1 MFSWFFPSLPI
12 HSLPT
17 SLFQMRD
24 LRHENILPFVGA
36 CVETA
41 HVCILTQL
49 CARGN
54 LDDVLNNS
62 NYRLENMFIASLVA
76 DLIRGMIYLHDS
88 EIVYHG
94 NLKPSNCLIDSR
106 WVLQIS
112 DFGLRQ
118 FKGRILK
125 KKTSFLIFHSLMAF
139 FYSQL
144 ARPFFKSTD
153 TPSTNFCGNRRNF

>member
-1 MFSWFFPSLPI
+1 
-12 HSLPT
+12 
-17 SLFQMRD
+17 MRD

-88 EIVYHG
+88 DIVYHG

-118 FKGRILK
+118 FKGMYVAK
-125 KKTSFLIFHSLMAF
+125 KLENFYHFSNLMAVYF
-139 FYSQL
+139 QL
-144 ARPFFKSTD
+144 AKPYFKDTD
-153 TPSTNFCGNRRNF
+153 TPNTNYCGNHRNF

>member
-1 MFSWFFPSLPI
+1 
-12 HSLPT
+12 
-17 SLFQMRD
+17 MRD

-139 FYSQL
+139 IPSWRGRFSKVRIHRVPTFVET
-144 ARPFFKSTD
+144 AGIFK
-153 TPSTNFCGNRRNF
+153 TPT